1 MSQRERD
8 RIRSKQHSLKGNTK
22 ASREAA
28 ATPHPRRREVC
39 AGADAKFLG
48 KKTPAIKGR
57 SQAFTRECTGNRT
70 LFQTAINSQILLL
83 DDNHRVP
90 VVTLASSRIHVSSRL
105 TQRRNKTTTSLPL
118 SRAFSTCYSCRRRSV
133 QYASAQTCCCSVNNA
148 TKKKA
153 ESTKKMYTVIILF
166 KK

>member
-28 ATPHPRRREVC
+28 APPPARSVQELTLRF
-39 AGADAKFLG
+39 KK

-57 SQAFTRECTGNRT
+57 SQAFAHECTGNRT

-90 VVTLASSRIHVSSRL
+90 VVTLASSQIHVSSRL
-105 TQRRNKTTTSLPL
+105 IQRRNKTTTSLPL
-118 SRAFSTCYSCRRRSV
+118 SCAFSTCYSCRHRSV